1 MSLEVAYPPAQACVW
16 MEAGVLRYWLCN
28 HDFDCDNCPLDAALR
43 GVPLASPQRAKEP
56 AAATG
61 DRVRRL

>member
-1 MSLEVAYPPAQACVW
+1 MSLEVGYPPAQACVW

-43 GVPLASPQRAKEP
+43 GVPAGSAQVTKEP
-56 AAATG
+56 TVTAG
-61 DRVRRL
+61 GPRGRL